1 MKSAARTLPAVLAAA
16 LALALMSDSVVAQSR
31 PQQKQRTHAPAPKP
45 QGAAGESVPNAVQGF
60 SKNRHEPI
68 QIDAGS
74 LEVQD
79 KDKVATFRG
88 KVHVVQG
95 DTDLRCNV
103 LIVYYEQTDG
113 DTSGTVK
120 AAAVAGPSETQRIRR
135 LEAKGNVV
143 VTQKD
148 QVATGDNGEFDMRK
162 NLITLRGNVVVSQGN
177 NVLRGDRLLVDMTT
191 GVSHVESDKGRV
203 QGLFLPSKREDDSR
217 KHDSSPLPKLH

>member
-1 MKSAARTLPAVLAAA
+1 MTAAARAFPAILAAA
-16 LALALMSDSVVAQSR
+16 LALAPMAELALAQSR
-31 PQQKQRTHAPAPKP
+31 PPQKQRSTAPAPKP
-45 QGAAGESVPNAVQGF
+45 QAAAGENVPNAVQGF

-79 KDKVATFRG
+79 KDKIATFRG

-113 DTSGTVK
+113 DTSG
-120 AAAVAGPSETQRIRR
+120 AAKTAIAGPSETQRIRR

-162 NLITLRGNVVVSQGN
+162 NLITLRGNVVVSQAN
-177 NVLRGDRLLVDMTT
+177 NVLRGDRLVVDMTT
-191 GVSHVESDKGRV
+191 GISHVESDKGRV

-217 KHDSSPLPKLH
+217 KHDSGTLPKLH